1 MGGLVV
7 EADELMA
14 RSTQCNRRSGESD
27 GFALVITVTLLAFLV
42 LLLVSMAALTRVETQ
57 VATNTQIQE
66 RARQH
71 ALLALNLAIGQLQR
85 YAGPDN
91 RITAQGNLVGGAGG
105 GGAEG
110 GIENPWFTGVWNADT
125 ADVAAMTWLV
135 SGNEGAAGAGG
146 GSGVGAAVTVNP
158 VTPLGRT
165 DAQPDV
171 ALTDAANAG
180 RVRLIGPGTARMSGL
195 ASAAIEH
202 GAVVVPAVA
211 IEGPAPGAGAEGTAV
226 MGRYAWWIGDEGVK
240 ASLALPDRSAEVTYA
255 PWSTPMLRR
264 RLRQQIGT
272 GPSYV
277 RDGTATPG
285 VVTVRKE
292 GFDPF
297 DNLAGVKAV
306 MNIKQL
312 ELLPTAGGAVTAADF
327 AKDRYHDF
335 TTTAQA
341 VLANTLP
348 STHAQR
354 GLLRDLSTNPAML
367 GAAFTRYADYAAYM
381 EPPGMTTAGAPVVPA
396 THFITDVDSARR
408 RYVMQPFTSGAAPG
422 LPEIG
427 FGVAPVLAN
436 FIVQFQA
443 LRVSATDHRLQ
454 ICSRVYVTMW
464 NPYSVALVP
473 PANLSLEI
481 SGLPVIRI
489 KDATLAAESP
499 EMATEAVVNLQTTSP
514 LLVGG
519 VVRLEL
525 PFSAAERFSASISQ
539 NYGGAA
545 EMATWLPGRVYSWT
559 TASGSSAGA
568 KLGFYNNAM
577 GVIGWTHV
585 TSNIVSPAG
594 IDRSLQVEF
603 PEINTTPLTVVVKLG
618 NDILATYTARYEA
631 DAVPKSNVS
640 LTSTG
645 NYWCFGYAFRLNQ
658 PRDYD
663 LDRSWLTRA
672 DPRTTEVTQA
682 TLTDMTMLIPFNT
695 RTATSSLPSHYSGT
709 PATTDSGGASYV
721 NGNLVHRVQG
731 ENERA
736 MSSYND
742 VSLFELPR
750 LPLLSLGELQHVQL
764 KGRRPFSIGN
774 SWGGTANAVYDRFF
788 FSGLPAG
795 GTGAL
800 PDIGAGQLLP
810 NWNLR
815 PVGATTT
822 AALLAGNVEETSR
835 HLLMAG
841 GFNVNSTSV
850 PAWRAVLSS
859 VRFSAAEPFVAAEIT
874 NDKNNT
880 AAEAGTQAGASVRTE
895 TFASDTSTGAR
906 GAPVFMRFPQS
917 AQEVFYWGDPTPTA
931 GTGGN
936 ARKFQTSAFRLGV
949 RGYNAAAP
957 FVGGSGSFTS
967 VGGAKTGTARQHV
980 TADQIEVLAAQ
991 IVARLR
997 TRAVTAGPFR
1007 SMEAFLSETS
1017 VFGGRSLLEDA
1028 IDAAGMNAA
1037 EVKPVATALAV
1048 EHSGLSTL
1056 TLTQADLLSAVAPS
1070 LRTRSD
1076 TFTVRAYGEVIN
1088 PVTARVEGRAWA
1100 EARVQRF
1107 PETVSATD
1115 SVLQP
1120 GEAGNLFGRR
1130 FKIIHF
1136 RWLSPDDI

>member
-1 MGGLVV
+1 
-7 EADELMA
+7 MA
-14 RSTQCNRRSGESD
+14 RFTQCRRIRSEGG
-27 GFALVITVTLLAFLV
+27 GFALVVTMTLLAFLV
-42 LLLVSMAALTRVETQ
+42 LLLVSLAALTRVETQ
-57 VATNTQIQE
+57 VAANMQIQE

-71 ALLALNLAIGQLQR
+71 ALLALNVAIGQLQR

-91 RITAQGNLVGGAGG
+91 RITAQGSLTG
-105 GGAEG
+105 GGAAG
-110 GIENPWFTGVWNADT
+110 GSAVENPWFTGVWNADT
-125 ADVAAMTWLV
+125 TDTAAMTWLV
-135 SGNEGAAGAGG
+135 SGNEAAGAG
-146 GSGVGAAVTVNP
+146 SGAEAAIRVNP
-158 VTPLGRT
+158 MTSLGRT
-165 DAQPDV
+165 DAQPEM
-171 ALTDAANAG
+171 ALADTANAG
-180 RVRLIGPGTARMSGL
+180 RVRLVGPGTARMSAL

-202 GAVVVPAVA
+202 GAVVVPAVV
-211 IEGPAPGAGAEGTAV
+211 IEGPAPGVAGSGGASGTAV
-226 MGRYAWWIGDEGVK
+226 IGRYAWWIGDEGVK
-240 ASLALPDRSAEVTYA
+240 ASLALPDRAAEVAYA
-255 PWSTPMLRR
+255 PWSTLMLRR

-277 RDGTATPG
+277 RDGAAVSG
-285 VVTVRKE
+285 VATVRKE
-292 GFDPF
+292 GFDSF
-297 DNLAGVKAV
+297 DNVAGMKAV
-306 MNIKQL
+306 MDAKQL
-312 ELLPTAGGAVTAADF
+312 MLLPTAGGTVMAAEF
-327 AKDRYHDF
+327 VKDRYHDF

-354 GLLRDLSTNPAML
+354 GLLRDLSTKPAML
-367 GAAFTRYADYAAYM
+367 GAAFARYADYAAYM
-381 EPPGMTTAGAPVVPA
+381 EQPGTTTAGAPAVPA
-396 THFITDVDSARR
+396 THVITDADSARR
-408 RYVMQPFTSGAAPG
+408 RYVMQPFTSDAAPG
-422 LPEIG
+422 LPEIA
-427 FGVAPVLAN
+427 FSVAPVLAN
-436 FIVQFQA
+436 LIVQFQV
-443 LRVSATDHRLQ
+443 RRISASNPGLQ
-454 ICSRVYVTMW
+454 VRSRIYVTMW
-464 NPYSVALVP
+464 NPYSAALVP
-473 PANLSLEI
+473 PANLRLEI
-481 SGLPVIRI
+481 SGLPVVRV
-489 KDATLAAESP
+489 KDATLAADAP
-499 EMATEAVVNLQTTSP
+499 DMATEVAVDLQATSP

-519 VVRLEL
+519 VVRVEL
-525 PFSAAERFSASISQ
+525 PFSAAERFSASVSQ

-545 EMATWLPGRVYSWT
+545 ELATWLPGRVYSWT
-559 TASGSSAGA
+559 TASGASAGT

-577 GVIGWTHV
+577 GVTGWTHV
-585 TSNIVSPAG
+585 TSG
-594 IDRSLQVEF
+594 IAPPSSVDQALQVEL
-603 PEINTTPLTVVVKLG
+603 PTVDATPLKVVVKLG
-618 NDILATYTARYEA
+618 NDTLATYSARYEA
-631 DAVPKSNVS
+631 DSVPRSNVS
-640 LTSTG
+640 VTATPD
-645 NYWCFGYAFRLNQ
+645 YWCFGYAFRINQ

-672 DPRTTEVTQA
+672 DPRTAEVTQA
-682 TLTDMTMLIPFNT
+682 TATDMTALIPFNT
-695 RTATSSLPSHYSGT
+695 RTATSSLPGNYSGT

-795 GTGAL
+795 GAVGGSSGASGTASAL
-800 PDIGAGQLLP
+800 PDIGIGQPLP
-810 NWNLR
+810 NWNLK
-815 PVGATTT
+815 PVGVVTT

-835 HLLMAG
+835 HLLLAG

-859 VRFSAAEPFVAAEIT
+859 VRFSAAEPFVAAEII

-880 AAEAGTQAGASVRTE
+880 ASEAGTQAGSAVRTE
-895 TFASDTSTGAR
+895 TFAADVSTGTAR
-906 GAPVFMRFPQS
+906 PAPVFMRFPQS
-917 AQEVFYWGDPTPTA
+917 AQEVFYWGDPTPSA
-931 GTGGN
+931 GAGGN
-936 ARKFQTSAFRLGV
+936 ARKFATSAFRLGV

-957 FVGGSGSFTS
+957 FAGGSGSFTS
-967 VGGAKTGTARQHV
+967 VGGARTGTARQHV

-997 TRAVTAGPFR
+997 TRAATAGPFR

-1037 EVKPVATALAV
+1037 EVKPVVMALAAD
-1048 EHSGLSTL
+1048 HSGLSTL

-1107 PETVSATD
+1107 PETASATD

-1120 GEAGNLFGRR
+1120 GAAGNLFGRR

-1136 RWLSPDDI
+1136 RWLSFDDL